1 VYLNPSQYAV
11 SEVIGYMEG
20 KSAIA
25 VARQYGG
32 KQKKLNNKNLWAKGY
47 VVSTIQSS
55 HPFLGCVMT
64 DLHLTFCPLLDL
76 LARLFREL
84 ADREYRWEEDRKHKP

>member
-32 KQKKLNNKNLWAKGY
+32 NRRTSTMKTYEQKAMQY
-47 VVSTIQSS
+47 QQ
-55 HPFLGCVMT
+55 
-64 DLHLTFCPLLDL
+64 
-76 LARLFREL
+76 
-84 ADREYRWEEDRKHKP
+84 